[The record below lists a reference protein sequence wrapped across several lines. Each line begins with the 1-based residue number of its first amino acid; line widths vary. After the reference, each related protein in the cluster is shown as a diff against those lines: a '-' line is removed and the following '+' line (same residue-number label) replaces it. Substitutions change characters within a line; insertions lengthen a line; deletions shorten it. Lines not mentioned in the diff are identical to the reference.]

1 MVFALSLNP
10 MKRDPNSHKGENG
23 KVAIIGGSRH
33 MHGAP
38 LLCALAAERSGAD
51 LVYLSLPDWHE
62 NVAKDTSLNFQVY
75 PFQMDD
81 LQAHDVGPVLGLL
94 ATMDCAVLGPGIDHA
109 NEDSKKALMQIIE
122 GASCAL
128 VSDAAA
134 LQPET
139 LKAVKGKSAVL
150 TPHLGELERM
160 EVKEKEL
167 EKAAKDSGA
176 VIVLKGPEDQVVGPD
191 GKSETIK
198 GGNAGLTV
206 GGTGDV
212 LAGLIGGLIAQK
224 MDPFEASVLATKIIK
239 KAGEELKKDNSYAY
253 TASDVIGI
261 IPEMLNC

>member
-1 MVFALSLNP
+1 
-10 MKRDPNSHKGENG
+10 
-23 KVAIIGGSRH
+23 

-81 LQAHDVGPVLGLL
+81 LQPHDVEIVLALL
-94 ATMDCAVLGPGIDHA
+94 ATMDSAALGPGIDRG
-109 NEDSKKALMQIIE
+109 NEDSKKALIEIIE
-122 GASCAL
+122 GASCTL
-128 VSDAAA
+128 VLDAAA

-139 LKAVKGKSAVL
+139 LKAVKGKTAVL

-176 VIVLKGPEDQVVGPD
+176 VIVLKGPEDRVVGPD
-191 GKSETIK
+191 GKSEVIK

-206 GGTGDV
+206 GGTGDI
-212 LAGLIGGLIAQK
+212 LAGLIAGLIAQK
-224 MDPFEASVLATKIIK
+224 MEPFDASVLATKIIK
-239 KAGEELKKDNSYAY
+239 KAGEELEEDDGYAY
-253 TASDVIGI
+253 RAKDVVKE
-261 IPEMLNC
+261 IPELIKEMS

>member
-1 MVFALSLNP
+1 
-10 MKRDPNSHKGENG
+10 
-23 KVAIIGGSRH
+23 

-62 NVAKDTSLNFQVY
+62 NVAKDTALNFQVY

-81 LQAHDVGPVLGLL
+81 LQAEDIEPVLSLL

-122 GASCAL
+122 GASCTL
-128 VSDAAA
+128 VLDAAA

-139 LKAVKGKSAVL
+139 LKSVKGKTAVL

-167 EKAAKDSGA
+167 EKASNDSGA
-176 VIVLKGPEDQVVGPD
+176 VIVLKGPEDKIVGSD
-191 GKSETIK
+191 GKSEIIK

-239 KAGEELKKDNSYAY
+239 KAGEELEDDDGYAY
-253 TASDVIGI
+253 RAKDVIKE
-261 IPEMLNC
+261 IPELIKKMS

>member
-1 MVFALSLNP
+1 
-10 MKRDPNSHKGENG
+10 
-23 KVAIIGGSRH
+23 
-33 MHGAP
+33 
-38 LLCALAAERSGAD
+38 
-51 LVYLSLPDWHE
+51 
-62 NVAKDTSLNFQVY
+62 
-75 PFQMDD
+75 
-81 LQAHDVGPVLGLL
+81 
-94 ATMDCAVLGPGIDHA
+94 
-109 NEDSKKALMQIIE
+109 
-122 GASCAL
+122 
-128 VSDAAA
+128 
-134 LQPET
+134 
-139 LKAVKGKSAVL
+139 
-150 TPHLGELERM
+150 
-160 EVKEKEL
+160 
-167 EKAAKDSGA
+167 